1 MKEFIRNIVNITHII
16 SFCMLLVIGV
26 MGVIY
31 ELIGHVRFE
40 RLLKT
45 IGVSNSFDKF
55 WILGVVVFFVL
66 LITYFLKAKIF
77 VK

>member
-16 SFCMLLVIGV
+16 SFCLLLVVGV

-45 IGVSNSFDKF
+45 IGISNSFDKF
-55 WILGVVVFFVL
+55 WILGVVVLFVL
-66 LITYFLKAKIF
+66 LITYFLKAKIL